1 MDSGKN
7 KGWGK
12 MGENKEG
19 FGGGFGKGGGI
30 VNNNKALSILVDKNG
45 VTVGCKI
52 SLCGEIRNISR
63 ENLARLCS
71 MITMSN
77 AIITKK
83 GYVRGKAGV
92 NLPKEELMERKER
105 YTSEILL
112 YHGSR
117 QSILVPK
124 FGVGKINNDYGQGFY
139 TTMNKELAKEWAWSS
154 YSLRSSANVHAYKLN
169 TAGLK
174 VIDLTKYDSL
184 YWLAEIIANRTMS
197 TDDNEVLTERY
208 LPQFLKTFKMDTSKA
223 DIIIGYRAD
232 NSYFR
237 YAKDFIENR
246 VYKFYLD
253 KALRIGHSE
262 LQVCL
267 KSKEAFRK
275 LKVVGTEKVPEEY
288 KDRFMQRDKLAREQY
303 NSVKIYEEKLTF
315 ADIIGGNH

>member
-1 MDSGKN
+1 
-7 KGWGK
+7 

-19 FGGGFGKGGGI
+19 FGERFEKGGGI
-30 VNNNKALSILVDKNG
+30 VSDNKALSILVDKNG

-52 SLCGEIRNISR
+52 CLCGEIRNISK

-71 MITMSN
+71 VLTMSN

-83 GYVRGKAGV
+83 GYVRGKSGV
-92 NLPKEELMERKER
+92 KLPKEELMERKER

-124 FGVGKINNDYGQGFY
+124 FGVGKINNDYGRGFY
-139 TTMNKELAKEWAWSS
+139 TTMDKELAKEWAWYS
-154 YSLRSSANVHAYKLN
+154 YSLRNSANIHTYKLN

-184 YWLAEIIANRTMS
+184 YWLAEILANRTMN
-197 TDDNEVLTERY
+197 TDDNEVLT
-208 LPQFLKTFKMDTSKA
+208 QFLKTFKMDTSKA
-223 DIIIGYRAD
+223 DIIIGYRSD
-232 NSYFR
+232 NSYFK

-246 VYKFYLD
+246 IYKFSLD

-267 KSKEAFRK
+267 KSKEAFRR

-288 KDRFMQRDKLAREQY
+288 KDRFRQHDKLAREQY
-303 NSVKIYEEKLTF
+303 KSVKVYEDKLTL
-315 ADIIGGNH
+315 ADILGGSY